1 MPAMKRVRLIHWN
14 AEEAAERAARLCAA
28 GFEAD
33 FVAPKGG
40 AELRDLA
47 TRPPDAVVIDLH
59 RLPSAGRDVGLWL
72 RKQTSTRRIPLVFV
86 GGDPEKVTRI
96 KALLPDATYTSWR
109 RMRASL
115 SRAIS
120 RPVVDPVVPD
130 SVFAAYSGTPLAKK
144 LGIKE
149 GMAVAL
155 VGAPE
160 HFETTLG
167 ELPRGVVFHRRPDT
181 TCPLT
186 IWFNRSRQD
195 MDQRMQRIVR
205 DLAEDARVWIAWP
218 KKASGVVSDLS
229 ETDVR
234 RSGLAA
240 GLVDYKIC
248 AIDKTWSGLLFTR
261 RSS

>member
-1 MPAMKRVRLIHWN
+1 MPAMKRVCLIHWN
-14 AEEAAERAARLCAA
+14 AEEAAERAARLRAA

-33 FVAPKGG
+33 FAAPKGG
-40 AELRDLA
+40 AQLRDLA

-59 RLPSAGRDVGLWL
+59 RLPSAGRDIGLWL
-72 RKQTSTRRIPLVFV
+72 RKQASTRRIPLVFA
-86 GGDPEKVTRI
+86 GGDPEKVARI
-96 KALLPDATYTSWR
+96 KALLPDATYTSWS
-109 RMRASL
+109 RMRGSL

-120 RPVVDPVVPD
+120 RPLADPVVPD

-167 ELPRGVVFHRRPDT
+167 ELPRGVVLHRRQDT

-186 IWFNRSRQD
+186 IWFNRSRRD

-205 DLAEDARVWIAWP
+205 HLGEDARVWIAWP

-261 RSS
+261 RKS